1 MKHHRHIWFGFA
13 ICLAVVLAAMGWIS
27 LAALRLDRAEAE
39 ARRQE
44 EEALRKESEARAET
58 VLEQNARLA
67 LWRIDS
73 ALAPLLGQES
83 ARPYFAYSSFL
94 TINRSFVQMFNNR
107 DGREALTPSPLLLD
121 KPDNVL
127 LYFQFEPDGK
137 LTSPQTPVGNNWK
150 LAVPRYT
157 SEAAVKQAEEL
168 SVRLVKL
175 TTREK
180 LLAMLPE
187 HEPAPIAL
195 YANSVQVPPLPSQVQ
210 NEQQRQP
217 NRQNILGANGVA
229 NSNPKMGAN
238 TTNAVKGNLNMNG
251 SVAAQQ
257 QEQFDRQNDYQQRNQ
272 FVSSF
277 NAANVGQQQANWD
290 NNNFML
296 NAPLNGDNNSVTVN
310 PNMMANIGQNNG
322 SIGLLTQTDISGV
335 PMTPLWIEDQLALAR
350 RISVGGKEYVQGC
363 LLDWPAIKTSLLED
377 IQDLLPNA
385 DLEPVVAPADEP
397 DGRMLAALPVRLAT
411 AAAVKGDSSANL
423 LSAAAASYLSPMLI
437 SLGVAW
443 VCVLLAAAAVAV
455 LISGVMRLSDRRAT
469 FVSAVTHELRTP
481 LTTFQMY
488 AEMLSEGM
496 VPDEEQRQKYLNTL
510 RAESLRLTHLVE
522 NVLSY
527 ARLERGRASGRME
540 RMTLDELI
548 SPICPRLA
556 GRAAEAGM
564 ELVVEA
570 ENGAG
575 GALVRANSSVVE
587 QVLFNLVDNACKY
600 AAIAA
605 DKRIHLITRS
615 DDGRAQLTVRDHGPG
630 LSASARRRLFH
641 SFAKSAD
648 EAAMSAPGVGLGL
661 ALSRRLARDM
671 GGDLI
676 LDGQSTDGACFVLS
690 LSQSQ

>member
-27 LAALRLDRAEAE
+27 LTALRLDRAEAE

-137 LTSPQTPVGNNWK
+137 LTSPQTPAGNNWK

-157 SEAAVKQAEEL
+157 SEEAVKQAEDL
-168 SVRLVKL
+168 SARLGKL
-175 TTREK
+175 TTRDK
-180 LLAMLPE
+180 LLAMLPK

-195 YANSVQVPPLPSQVQ
+195 YANSVQVPNIPAQTD
-210 NEQQRQP
+210 QQRQT
-217 NRQNILGANGVA
+217 NRQTGLGANGVA

-251 SVAAQQ
+251 SVATQQ
-257 QEQFDRQNDYQQRNQ
+257 QEQIDRQNDFQQRNQ

-277 NAANVGQQQANWD
+277 NAANTGQQQSNWD
-290 NNNFML
+290 NNNILL

-310 PNMMANIGQNNG
+310 PNMVANIGQANG

-363 LLDWPAIKTSLLED
+363 LLDWPAIKISLLDD

-385 DLEPVVAPADEP
+385 DLEPVVAPVDEP

-411 AAAVKGDSSANL
+411 GRTVKGDDSANL

-496 VPDEEQRQKYLNTL
+496 VPDAEQRQKYLNTL

-564 ELVVEA
+564 ELVVET
-570 ENGAG
+570 ENGAS

-605 DKRIHLITRS
+605 DKRIHLMARS
-615 DDGRAQLTVRDHGPG
+615 DGGLPQLTVRDHGPG

-676 LDGQSTDGACFVLS
+676 LDGQSTDGACFVLT